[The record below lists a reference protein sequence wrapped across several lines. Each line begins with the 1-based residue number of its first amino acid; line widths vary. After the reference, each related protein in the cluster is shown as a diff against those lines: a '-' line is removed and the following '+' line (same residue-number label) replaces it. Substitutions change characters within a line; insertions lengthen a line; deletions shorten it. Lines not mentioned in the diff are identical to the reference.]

1 MKIFGGFKKSR
12 DAGSDEPGGPAEA
25 PASTYNIK
33 NIFKIIAAFF
43 KDLFL
48 RIKNFFAGL
57 IQKVFKKSTPDSNA
71 PTQIYEKGE
80 NKEAALLSED
90 SFDDSTRVFSPVK
103 DGDLPIQ
110 GKKSK
115 ERLPGINP
123 EQFHGE
129 DKYFPTIF
137 RKRAY
142 RPNMFLSVVLT
153 TVKVAVAALLVFIA
167 IGAGSVF
174 GIANAYLETT
184 PELNL
189 DLIEDQS
196 LTSYIYDCNGKQIG
210 TFTGLENRDWASL
223 DEIPKLLQEAVI
235 SVEDTRFYNHNG
247 IDFKRIVGAFISN
260 FTSDTVQGGSTI
272 TQQLIKNQ
280 LLTSERSYKRKIQ
293 EAKLA
298 MELEE
303 KYTKDQ
309 ILEAYLNTIPL
320 GGSNYGVKAAAK
332 DYFGKDLKDL
342 SLREI
347 ACLAGITRYPYAY
360 NPRTVYFGSDDP
372 SVTAKRKIAL
382 DDRITTV
389 LDNMYN
395 GGYITLTEARAAI
408 KDSFSVKEES
418 TAKSAY
424 QYPHFVEYAIDDVIT
439 HLIQQRNLTDNTQNR
454 QAIENELRS
463 KGYRIYTTLDPDMQE
478 MAQTTI
484 TEYDHYPALKDASDS
499 VVKQTNADGSIT
511 EVQEPQAACVILD
524 QHTGF
529 LKAII
534 GSRTEPTS
542 LKTFNRAS
550 ESTMPVGSS
559 IKPIAVYGPAFDLG
573 ASPATVIP
581 NVPVAIPGWNTSA
594 GYPRTSQ
601 GTYGPTTIRKGIVNS
616 LNIVAA
622 RTLVDLVG
630 AKTSAKY
637 LTDLGVNPKHINQD
651 GPGLALGTSGL
662 TPIEMAGAFAAL
674 ANGGEYLEPMSF
686 TKVEDSKGNVVID
699 ATKVREKKQ
708 VFKAS
713 TAFMLTDV
721 LENAVRSGTGTRARI
736 SGMHVAGKT
745 GTNQENRGV
754 FFAGYTPYYTQT
766 VWVGHDNYKQ
776 LANGVS
782 ASTGAAP
789 LWQKIMSQ
797 LVEDLPDKEIYE
809 GDPSDYGV
817 VKGRVCAVSGLKP
830 NGYCEKTVTDYFAAG
845 TIPTEKCNMCV
856 QTSICTV
863 SGKIASEFCPKEFVK
878 NGTGISIPKDSVYA
892 KLSTSQLIK
901 IFPNL
906 VTANPTQDQFC
917 DVHTAEWAAEHA
929 QLPTYVEAAQ
939 TQISRAN
946 NLIKLAKDRMTSTQL
961 ANIKSLVSD
970 LKTII
975 KDPYADIHVV
985 DAATQ
990 KLKKA
995 LDMTENSLAPVSP
1008 EPSDTVS
1015 PEPSDSVSPSP
1026 DDTTSPGPS
1035 VIPQ

>member
-1 MKIFGGFKKSR
+1 MKIFNRFSKSR
-12 DAGSDEPGGPAEA
+12 NTGPGEFGGSAEEV
-25 PASTYNIK
+25 SQNSFISKIK
-33 NIFKIIAAFF
+33 RTTNKI
-43 KDLFL
+43 LEQ
-48 RIKNFFAGL
+48 IKNFFVGPKHKLSRESKQSGATH
-57 IQKVFKKSTPDSNA
+57 V
-71 PTQIYEKGE
+71 YEKS
-80 NKEAALLSED
+80 NKNTVSAPIED
-90 SFDDSTRVFSPVK
+90 NPDDSTRIFSPVK
-103 DGDLPIQ
+103 DQLPDAVL
-110 GKKSK
+110 KNSRKSK
-115 ERLPGINP
+115 ERIPGINSD
-123 EQFHGE
+123 QLHGE

-142 RPNMFLSVVLT
+142 RPNMFLSVILT
-153 TVKVAVAALLVFIA
+153 TVKVAVVALLVFIA

-174 GIANAYLETT
+174 GVANAYLETT

-196 LTSYIYDCNGKQIG
+196 LTSYIYDCNGNQIG

-342 SLREI
+342 TLREI

-360 NPRTVYFGSDDP
+360 NPRTVYYGSDDP
-372 SVTAKRKIAL
+372 AVTAKRKIAL

-395 GGYITLTEARAAI
+395 AGYITLTEARAAI
-408 KDSFSVKEES
+408 KDSFSVREDS
-418 TAKSAY
+418 SASSAY
-424 QYPHFVEYAIDDVIT
+424 KYPHFVEYAISDIIT
-439 HLIQQRNLTDNTQNR
+439 HLINERNLTDNAQNR

-463 KGYRIYTTLDPDMQE
+463 KGYHIYTTLDPKIQE

-484 TEYDHYPALKDASDS
+484 TEYDKYPSLKDASDS
-499 VVKQTNADGSIT
+499 VVKQTNSDGSIT
-511 EVQEPQAACVILD
+511 EVQQPQAACVVLD
-524 QHTGF
+524 QHTGD

-550 ESTMPVGSS
+550 DSTMPVGSS

-581 NVPVAIPGWNTSA
+581 NIPVAIPGWNTPK
-594 GYPRTSQ
+594 GYPTTSQ
-601 GTYGPTTIRKGIVNS
+601 GTYGPTTIRKGLVSS

-637 LTDLGVNPKHINQD
+637 LTEMGVNPDHINED
-651 GPGLALGTSGL
+651 GPGLALGTSGI
-662 TPIEMAGAFAAL
+662 TPIEMAGAYATL
-674 ANGGEYLEPMSF
+674 ANGGKYLEPLSF
-686 TKVEDSKGNVVID
+686 TKVVDSKDNVIID
-699 ATKVREKKQ
+699 ADDVRVEKQ

-713 TAFMLTDV
+713 TTFMITDV
-721 LENAVRSGTGTRARI
+721 LENAVRSGTGSRAKI

-745 GTNQENRGV
+745 GTTTENRGV

-766 VWVGHDNYKQ
+766 LWIGHDNYKQ

-782 ASTGAAP
+782 ASTAAAP

-797 LVEDLPDKEIYE
+797 LVDGLPDKEIYE
-809 GDPSDYGV
+809 GDASDYGV
-817 VKGRVCAVSGLKP
+817 VKGTVCAISGLKP
-830 NGYCEKTVTDYFAAG
+830 NGFCEKTVTDYFAAG

-856 QTSICTV
+856 DASICSV
-863 SGKIASEFCPKEFVK
+863 SGKIASEYCPIELVK
-878 NGTGISIPKDSVYA
+878 KGTGIKIPKDSPYA
-892 KLSTSQLIK
+892 KLSTSQLLK

-906 VTANPTQDQFC
+906 VTANPTKEQLC
-917 DVHTAEWAAEHA
+917 DVHTAEWAAEHE
-929 QLPTYVEAAQ
+929 QLPTYVEEAQ
-939 TQISRAN
+939 TQITRAD
-946 NLIKLAKDRMTSTQL
+946 NLIKIAKKRMTDEQL
-961 ANIKSLVSD
+961 SNIKSLVYA
-970 LKTII
+970 LKQII
-975 KDPYADIHVV
+975 KNQYADIHEV
-985 DAATQ
+985 DTATQ
-990 KLKKA
+990 KLKKT
-995 LDMTENSLAPVSP
+995 LDVTENSLEPVAPEPSDTTSP
-1008 EPSDTVS
+1008 EPSDTTS
-1015 PEPSDSVSPSP
+1015 TEPS
-1026 DDTTSPGPS
+1026 
-1035 VIPQ
+1035 